1 MSGVIVIGGG
11 QSGLEAAAALR
22 KEQYAGPVTLV
33 CEEPHAPY
41 QRPALSKDYLHGKM
55 DADRLELRALT
66 FYQAQHIDL
75 LLGARVESINCAA
88 HRVQLQSGGSLNYD
102 KLILAVGARNRPLN
116 LPGAE
121 SALYLRSLDEA
132 RALKQRIAEARSIA
146 VIGGGFIG
154 LEVAAA
160 ARLQGKTVIV
170 IESQSRL
177 MARAVP
183 PLLSEFFRDLHRS
196 QGVDVRLNTG
206 VAAIENGAVRLTD
219 GAFIP
224 ADLAVAGIGVIPNVD
239 LARESGLTIGN
250 GIQVDEFLR
259 TTDSDIYAIGDCA
272 DHPNVFA
279 GSRVRLESV
288 QNAIDQAKCV
298 ARGIVGKAAA
308 YNDVPWFWTDQYDVK
323 FQMVGLS
330 GGHDQEVLRGRMQ
343 DAKFS
348 LFYFKAGRL
357 VAVDSVNRF
366 ADHAGARKL
375 LAAHAPLTPEQAADE
390 TLDLRKMSKP

>member
-1 MSGVIVIGGG
+1 MSGVVIIGGG

-22 KEQYAGPVTLV
+22 KEQYPGAITLV

-41 QRPALSKDYLHGKM
+41 QRPALSKDYLLGKM
-55 DADRLELRALT
+55 DAARLELRALT
-66 FYQAQHIDL
+66 FYQAQRIDL
-75 LLGARVESINCAA
+75 LLGERAASIDCAA
-88 HRVQLQSGGSLNYD
+88 HRVQLTSSESLNYH

-116 LPGAE
+116 IPGAG

-132 RALKQRIAEARSIA
+132 RALKQRIAEAGSIA

-160 ARLQGKTVIV
+160 ARLQGKTVTV
-170 IESQSRL
+170 IEAQSRL

-183 PLLSEFFRDLHRS
+183 TLLSEFFRELHVS
-196 QGVDVRLNTG
+196 KGVDVRLNTG
-206 VAAIENGAVRLTD
+206 VAAIEQGAVRLSN
-219 GAFIP
+219 GASVP
-224 ADLAVAGIGVIPNVD
+224 ADLAVAGIGVIPNIE

-259 TTDSDIYAIGDCA
+259 TSHPDVYAIGDCA
-272 DHPNVFA
+272 DHPNIFS

-298 ARGIVGKAAA
+298 ARGIVDKAVA
-308 YNDVPWFWTDQYDVK
+308 YSDVPWFWTDQYDVK

-330 GGHDQEVLRGRMQ
+330 GGHDQEVLRGSKQ
-343 DAKFS
+343 AGKFS
-348 LFYFKAGRL
+348 LFYFKACRL

-366 ADHAGARKL
+366 ADHIGARKL
-375 LAAHAPLTPEQAADE
+375 LAANAPLTAEQAADE
-390 TLDLRKMSKP
+390 TLDLRKLNQA